1 MEGAIESN
9 QPSLS
14 PRLLVNPPVWLAVP
28 LALLTTQAAF
38 ADGEQGLPFG
48 QRRFTDP
55 GVLIFAVNAGV
66 GGSQAV
72 SQDFETLVE
81 THFGPSLDVFFA
93 RGFTWGLGMQL
104 SRTFARVGGGESLVE
119 ISPRLGWTLPIGDAL
134 VFWPRAGLG
143 LAEATVDAQ
152 VPQSSGASSYV
163 TFHHRIVSVTAYA
176 PLHLFVLPHILVG
189 FGPTFQTQL
198 VHRTDEGASARLTN
212 LGADFE
218 IAGWL

>member
-1 MEGAIESN
+1 M
-9 QPSLS
+9 
-14 PRLLVNPPVWLAVP
+14 NPPVWIALPLVLFTTSAALAD
-28 LALLTTQAAF
+28 A
-38 ADGEQGLPFG
+38 EQGLPFG

-72 SQDFETLVE
+72 SEDFETLVDA
-81 THFGPSLDVFFA
+81 HFGPSLDVFFA
-93 RGFTWGLGMQL
+93 RGFTWGLGMQM

-119 ISPRLGWTLPIGDAL
+119 VAPRVGLALPIGDAL
-134 VFWPRAGLG
+134 VFWPRTGLG

-152 VPQSSGASSYV
+152 APQGSAASSYV
-163 TFHHRIVSVTAYA
+163 TFHHRIASVTAYA

-198 VHRTDEGASARLTN
+198 LHRTDAGAGARLTTVS
-212 LGADFE
+212 ADFE